1 MFECSNE
8 RMFECFGHAAQIA
21 GAAGTCAD
29 YSVCAI
35 ILCVKKRTV
44 LTKQAQEFAEKM
56 NNAAKMQFVLIRRK
70 LEEDGRLV
78 SPYGEKVEGR
88 DDLFAI
94 RIRHGQNVRFFYC
107 YAVEDIVWVLSGF
120 EKKTEKT
127 PPAEIRKALKIKK
140 ELGL

>member
-1 MFECSNE
+1 
-8 RMFECFGHAAQIA
+8 MFECFHECFGCAAQIA
-21 GAAGTCAD
+21 GAADTCAD

-44 LTKQAQEFAEKM
+44 LTKQAQEFAETM

>member
-1 MFECSNE
+1 MCYNSLREETNGSDETGAGIRRDNE
-8 RMFECFGHAAQIA
+8 QC
-21 GAAGTCAD
+21 C
-29 YSVCAI
+29 
-35 ILCVKKRTV
+35 
-44 LTKQAQEFAEKM
+44 
-56 NNAAKMQFVLIRRK
+56 KMQFVLIRRK

-94 RIRHGQNVRFFYC
+94 RIRHGQNVMFFYC
-107 YAVEDIVWVLSGF
+107 YAVGDIVWVLSGF

-127 PPAEIRKALKIKK
+127 PPVEIRKALKIKK

>member
-1 MFECSNE
+1 
-8 RMFECFGHAAQIA
+8 MFECFGCAAQIA

-35 ILCVKKRTV
+35 ICCVKKRTV
-44 LTKQAQEFAEKM
+44 LTKQAQEFAETM

-107 YAVEDIVWVLSGF
+107 YAVGDIVWVLSGF

>member
-1 MFECSNE
+1 MVDPSV
-8 RMFECFGHAAQIA
+8 RRLRRPVAGRIA
-21 GAAGTCAD
+21 GAAGTCAE

-44 LTKQAQEFAEKM
+44 LTKQAQEFAETM

-107 YAVEDIVWVLSGF
+107 YAVGDIVWVLSGF

>member
-1 MFECSNE
+1 MTI
-8 RMFECFGHAAQIA
+8 GDGVGDAAQIA
-21 GAAGTCAD
+21 GAAGTCTD

-35 ILCVKKRTV
+35 ILCEKKRTV
-44 LTKQAQEFAEKM
+44 LTKQAQEFAETM

-107 YAVEDIVWVLSGF
+107 YAVGDVVWVLSGF

>member
-1 MFECSNE
+1 MFRGS
-8 RMFECFGHAAQIA
+8 AAQIA
-21 GAAGTCAD
+21 GAADTCVG

-44 LTKQAQEFAEKM
+44 LTKQAQEFAETM

-107 YAVEDIVWVLSGF
+107 YAVGDIVWVLSGF

-140 ELGL
+140 DLGL